1 MVELCESNIA
11 KTTTIIFY
19 EDSRRICNVS
29 TEDASQWFEFRFFLA
44 SEHVSSSTYYYWKR
58 KYAVE
63 KHESPIENRTLIPV
77 TISTSIFNKTIPHS
91 SELTVRFP
99 NGIQV
104 QVSAGLES
112 SVIELV
118 TAYPYHHVLPK

>member
-1 MVELCESNIA
+1 M
-11 KTTTIIFY
+11 
-19 EDSRRICNVS
+19 R
-29 TEDASQWFEFRFFLA
+29 ASGLSLEKFLA

-63 KHESPIENRTLIPV
+63 KHASPIENQTLIPV
-77 TISTSIFNKTIPHS
+77 TISTPMFNKTIPHA

-104 QVSAGLES
+104 QVPDGMES
-112 SVIELV
+112 SVIDVMKGNTTAADAILDRLVHTSVRFEL
-118 TAYPYHHVLPK
+118 TGNSMRQKRHEYNDEIK